1 MSTSVTKLIT
11 VIDKQNYLL
20 LSRPHWPSTKEDIIN
35 TRCHELLTTLLNI
48 NMAWF
53 LNEIC

>member
-1 MSTSVTKLIT
+1 MSTSVTKLK

-48 NMAWF
+48 SMAWF